1 MRELVPATA
10 KLLIQKNFNASFEQT
25 PLDADLAELGATRI
39 VPEGLATN
47 WCIRAAAYG
56 SQERG
61 YDLTARAC
69 VRR

>member
-1 MRELVPATA
+1 M
-10 KLLIQKNFNASFEQT
+10 
-25 PLDADLAELGATRI
+25 DAELTKLSTTHI
-39 VPEGLATN
+39 VLVVCVAN

-69 VRR
+69 VCR

>member
-10 KLLIQKNFNASFEQT
+10 KLLVQKNFNASFGQA
-25 PLDADLAELGATRI
+25 PMDAELTKLSTTHI
-39 VPEGLATN
+39 VLVVCVAN

-69 VRR
+69 VCR